1 MHKTQGE
8 QLKMGKNIQ
17 VVGKVDATCRQGH
30 REYQSNVCH
39 YTEERTCSSRARLN
53 WYFLKL
59 CCCI

>member
-53 WYFLKL
+53 WYF
-59 CCCI
+59 